1 MNFPKWIVS
10 ADQLS
15 PEIQEIIFTEADR
28 LRKIDELDPCLLPK
42 TLANKIIPV
51 TFWEASTRTFLSSCI
66 AVAKLGGTPIPV
78 LNAGEFSSVTKGEKL
93 TDTIRTCGDLKV
105 DGIIMRHS
113 QVGSAQTAADTLEKY
128 APQVCFTNA
137 GDGKGEHPTQMGLDI
152 YTVWRNKKE
161 ALKKGELVV
170 ALVGELSDSRVF
182 HSDAKSLI
190 DWGIKKLVLISEKGN
205 DLPEEILTKAEE
217 KEIPWVKTTDS
228 LKYAAEVDVWI
239 FTRMQLERK
248 KWLNRLLKLF
258 PFLKSWARRKYN
270 RRFGVTRELQTRM
283 KPDALAMHPL
293 PRVGEMPEWM
303 DDDPRAVY
311 LSQGPGKESQVTNG
325 LYFRMAILKLM
336 YS

>member
-1 MNFPKWIVS
+1 MKFPKWIVS
-10 ADQLS
+10 TDQLS
-15 PEIQEIIFTEADR
+15 PEIQEIIFAEADR
-28 LRKIDELDPCLLPK
+28 LRRIDELDPCLLPK

-51 TFWEASTRTFLSSCI
+51 IFWEASTRTFLSSCI
-66 AVAKLGGTPIPV
+66 AVAKLSGIPIPV
-78 LNAGEFSSVTKGEKL
+78 LNAGEFSSVTKDENL
-93 TDTIRTCGDLKV
+93 TDTIRTCGDLKI

-113 QVGSAQTAADTLEKY
+113 QVGSAQTAVDVLEKY
-128 APQVCFTNA
+128 APQVYFTNA

-161 ALKKGELVV
+161 ALRKGELVV

-182 HSDAKSLI
+182 HSDAKALI
-190 DWGIKKLVLISEKGN
+190 GWGIKKFVLISEKDN
-205 DLPEEILTKAEE
+205 NLPEAILAEAEE
-217 KEIPWVKTTDS
+217 KRVSWVKTTDP
-228 LKYAAEVDVWI
+228 LKYATEVDVWI

-258 PFLKSWARRKYN
+258 PFIKPWVRRKYN
-270 RRFGVTRELQTRM
+270 RRFGVTKKLQTRM
-283 KPDALAMHPL
+283 KSDALVMHPL

-325 LYFRMAILKLM
+325 LYFRMALLKLM
-336 YS
+336 HS